1 MNDKKVVW
9 FSAFRHVAPADYE
22 NWLEKM
28 AAEGWQTG
36 RFRQWSSIYMTFT
49 RGEPKKYRFVYDPQV
64 SPRKDYIATYK
75 QFGWEYLGRM
85 ASAHFW
91 RMEYQGKRPEAFSDA
106 DSKADRTRRTIK
118 AISVSFFIFIAL
130 EILYAVMLT
139 IYRNKLSPSDKT
151 QLIIAEA
158 FFCLLT
164 LALGVVAL
172 IVRKNE
178 KR

>member
-1 MNDKKVVW
+1 
-9 FSAFRHVAPADYE
+9 
-22 NWLEKM
+22 
-28 AAEGWQTG
+28 
-36 RFRQWSSIYMTFT
+36 
-49 RGEPKKYRFVYDPQV
+49 
-64 SPRKDYIATYK
+64 
-75 QFGWEYLGRM
+75 
-85 ASAHFW
+85 
-91 RMEYQGKRPEAFSDA
+91 MEYQGKRPEAFSDA